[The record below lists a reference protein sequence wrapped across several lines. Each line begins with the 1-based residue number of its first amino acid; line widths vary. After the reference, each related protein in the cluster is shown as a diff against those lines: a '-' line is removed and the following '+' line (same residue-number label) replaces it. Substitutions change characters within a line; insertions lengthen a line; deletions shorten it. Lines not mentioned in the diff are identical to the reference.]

1 MMTKLTFAAALLLS
15 GAAFAQT
22 PAPGTATM
30 PAPSA
35 PPSAMAPATNTPGM
49 AGAGREAPAA
59 TTAPADLSAADKKF
73 VEKAA
78 SAGLAEVQAAQ
89 LAQQK
94 SSDPKVKDFAQTM
107 ITDHTEIN
115 QKLTALAQQ
124 KGVTVP
130 TEVDSKDQKQLDK
143 LGKLDGK
150 KFDKAYMK
158 DQVKDHETVL
168 SLLQKEAK
176 SGKDADLKSLAETTI
191 PTIQKHLDMAK
202 EGG

>member
-1 MMTKLTFAAALLLS
+1 
-15 GAAFAQT
+15 
-22 PAPGTATM
+22 
-30 PAPSA
+30 
-35 PPSAMAPATNTPGM
+35 
-49 AGAGREAPAA
+49 
-59 TTAPADLSAADKKF
+59 
-73 VEKAA
+73 
-78 SAGLAEVQAAQ
+78 
-89 LAQQK
+89 
-94 SSDPKVKDFAQTM
+94 M